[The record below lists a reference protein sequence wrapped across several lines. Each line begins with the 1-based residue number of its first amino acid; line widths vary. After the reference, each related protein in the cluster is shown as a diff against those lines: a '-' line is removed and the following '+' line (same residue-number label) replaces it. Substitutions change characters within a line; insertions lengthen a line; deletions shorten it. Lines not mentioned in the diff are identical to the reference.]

1 MLIKWSKKFPPCKG
15 GVSENPD
22 ASHPLEKLK
31 FGELLSMHRG
41 QGNKTL
47 IGKVEMRVRVFGAEV
62 TRQRGREKTGNLMNK
77 A

>member
-41 QGNKTL
+41 QGSKTL
-47 IGKVEMRVRVFGAEV
+47 IGKIETRVRVFGAEV
-62 TRQRGREKTGNLMNK
+62 TRGGGKRQEI
-77 A
+77 